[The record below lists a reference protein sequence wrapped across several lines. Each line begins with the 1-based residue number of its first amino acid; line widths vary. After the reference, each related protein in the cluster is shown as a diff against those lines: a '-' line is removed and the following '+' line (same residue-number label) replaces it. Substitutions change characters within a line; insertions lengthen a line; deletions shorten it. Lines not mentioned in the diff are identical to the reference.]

1 MDSIW
6 IVLAVADPVD
16 ARRIV
21 SHLES
26 RGYAVDLASDAEHAI
41 ALAATRLYKLLVLD
55 IQMPISGGGEAM
67 TRLHLVTGQPL
78 KVIAIA
84 AEWSDSSRAELERM
98 GVDGYLTK
106 PIDLKALDREL
117 NRVLDGHRR

>member
-6 IVLAVADPVD
+6 IVLAVADPID
-16 ARRIV
+16 AKRIL

-26 RGYAVDLASDAEHAI
+26 RGYPVDSASDADHAI
-41 ALAATRLYKLLVLD
+41 ALAATRLYKVLVLD
-55 IQMPISGGGEAM
+55 IQMPVAGGGEAM
-67 TRLHLVTGQPL
+67 RRMHLVTGQPL

-84 AEWSDSSRAELERM
+84 AEWSVSTRAELEQM
-98 GVDGYLTK
+98 GVEGYLTK

-117 NRVLDGHRR
+117 KRVLDSPRR

>member
-6 IVLAVADPVD
+6 VVLAVADPID
-16 ARRIV
+16 AKRIR

-26 RGYAVDLASDAEHAI
+26 RGYAVDSASDADHAI
-41 ALAATRLYKLLVLD
+41 ALAATRLYKVLVLD
-55 IQMPISGGGEAM
+55 IQMPVSGGGEAM
-67 TRLHLVTGQPL
+67 RRMHLVTGEPL

-84 AEWSDSSRAELERM
+84 AEWSVSTRAELEQM
-98 GVDGYLTK
+98 GVEGYLTK

-117 NRVLDGHRR
+117 KRVLDSPRR

>member
-6 IVLAVADPVD
+6 IVLAVPDPID

-26 RGYAVDLASDAEHAI
+26 RGYAVDCASDADHAI
-41 ALAATRLYKLLVLD
+41 ALAATRLYKVLVLD
-55 IQMPISGGGEAM
+55 IRMPVAGGGEAM
-67 TRLHLVTGQPL
+67 TRLRLVTGPPL

-84 AEWSDSSRAELERM
+84 AEWSGSTRAELERK
-98 GVDGYLTK
+98 GIDGYLTM
-106 PIDLKALDREL
+106 PIDLKALEQEL
-117 NRVLDGHRR
+117 HRVLDCPHR

>member
-6 IVLAVADPVD
+6 VVIAIDNLTD
-16 ARRIV
+16 ANRIR

-26 RGYAVDLASDAEHAI
+26 RGYSVDCASDADHAI
-41 ALAATRLYKLLVLD
+41 ALAATRLYKALVVD
-55 IQMPISGGGEAM
+55 IQMPVSGGVEAM
-67 TRLHLVTGQPL
+67 TRLHLITGEPL

-84 AEWSDSSRAELERM
+84 AEWSVSRRAELERM

-106 PIDLKALDREL
+106 PIKLKALDQEL
-117 NRVLDGHRR
+117 KRVLDRPHR